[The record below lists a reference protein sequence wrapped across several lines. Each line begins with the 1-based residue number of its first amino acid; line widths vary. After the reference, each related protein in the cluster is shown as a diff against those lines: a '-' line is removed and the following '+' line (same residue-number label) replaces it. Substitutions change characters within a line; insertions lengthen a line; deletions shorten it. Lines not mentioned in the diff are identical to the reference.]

1 MEYVALVT
9 LLLLCQF
16 IFFMGLVG
24 KARVA
29 GDVQAPAVTGDE
41 NFERAY
47 RVHINT
53 LEQLMITLPAMWVC
67 AYYFSPTVAAALG
80 MAFLIGRAL
89 YGRAYAA
96 DPSTRVRAAHT
107 SEGWRVIPV
116 GRLRAPGECF
126 CQRSC
131 WQSQPQ

>member
-53 LEQLMITLPAMWVC
+53 LEQLIIALPSMWVC
-67 AYYFSPTVAAALG
+67 AYYFSPLVAAGLG
-80 MAFLIGRAL
+80 LAFLIGRAL

-96 DPSTRVRAAHT
+96 DPASRGPGMMIGFLSYTAMIAT
-107 SEGWRVIPV
+107 GLWGVIAMM
-116 GRLRAPGECF
+116 L
-126 CQRSC
+126 
-131 WQSQPQ
+131 

>member
-24 KARVA
+24 KARAA

-41 NFERAY
+41 KFERAN

-67 AYYFSPTVAAALG
+67 AYYFSPILAAALG
-80 MAFLIGRAL
+80 LAFLVGRAL
-89 YGRAYAA
+89 YARAYAA
-96 DPSTRVRAAHT
+96 DPSNRGTGMMIGFVANAAMIAT
-107 SEGWRVIPV
+107 GLWGTIAMM
-116 GRLRAPGECF
+116 L
-126 CQRSC
+126 
-131 WQSQPQ
+131 

>member
-29 GDVQAPAVTGDE
+29 GEVQAPAVTGNE
-41 NFERAY
+41 RFERAN

-53 LEQLMITLPAMWVC
+53 LEQLMIALPAMWVC
-67 AYYFSPTVAAALG
+67 AYYFSPNVAAILG
-80 MAFLIGRAL
+80 LAFLIGRAL

-96 DPSTRVRAAHT
+96 DPASRGPGMMIGFLAYAAMIAT
-107 SEGWRVIPV
+107 SLWGVIAMM
-116 GRLRAPGECF
+116 L
-126 CQRSC
+126 
-131 WQSQPQ
+131 

>member
-29 GDVQAPAVTGDE
+29 GNVEAPAVTGDE
-41 NFERAY
+41 KFERAY
-47 RVHINT
+47 RIHINT
-53 LEQLMITLPAMWVC
+53 LEQLMIALPAMWVC

-80 MAFLIGRAL
+80 LAFLIGRAL

-96 DPSTRVRAAHT
+96 DPASRGPGMGIGFLSYAAMIATGLWGVIST
-107 SEGWRVIPV
+107 
-116 GRLRAPGECF
+116 LL
-126 CQRSC
+126 
-131 WQSQPQ
+131 